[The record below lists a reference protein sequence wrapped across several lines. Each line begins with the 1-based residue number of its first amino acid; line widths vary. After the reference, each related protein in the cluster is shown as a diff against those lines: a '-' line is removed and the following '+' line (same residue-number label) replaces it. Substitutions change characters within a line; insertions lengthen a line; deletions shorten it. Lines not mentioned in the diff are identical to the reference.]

1 MTQTPAPGFFHQFPH
16 STNRARQ
23 SLPNTNIEELEGQN
37 RGCWHKDVAR
47 KLRLCGD
54 GRLARRNRLNSL
66 ATSACFHGRIGGRE
80 CLRKPDDGRRTPHVL
95 GIKAKPAKSRPTAV
109 FFLILSNVHENQPL
123 IAASAVAGR
132 VLYSELERDSHL
144 PEIDASAI
152 FRSRF
157 AQHLAFLNL
166 PRNDSEIAFGAP
178 EYCLAISIKVSDR
191 VRQ

>member
-1 MTQTPAPGFFHQFPH
+1 V
-16 STNRARQ
+16 
-23 SLPNTNIEELEGQN
+23 I
-37 RGCWHKDVAR
+37 
-47 KLRLCGD
+47 
-54 GRLARRNRLNSL
+54 
-66 ATSACFHGRIGGRE
+66 
-80 CLRKPDDGRRTPHVL
+80 
-95 GIKAKPAKSRPTAV
+95 
-109 FFLILSNVHENQPL
+109 FLISSNVHENPPL

-178 EYCLAISIKVSDR
+178 EYCLAISIKVSIVSVSRRERSVLQLKDR
-191 VRQ
+191 VLCPSLFWVAMAFAGGRLHCIYLLADMTFRLSTTCRVETSTN